1 MSLLYSTQGTIN
13 FPIAA
18 GNTLVVRNI
27 SGTETVSGSTVARED
42 ATGTLGSGVYV
53 YGPQSAAATIS
64 ISTTGQLD
72 YSIVAGDPTPP
83 RYVTVNRNS
92 SGVEELSNTDKAV
105 MGNSGI
111 LNKTALR
118 RDLQSRLNSP
128 AWNRARTYAE
138 EIAAGATTVAIGRRF
153 KHSNGQL
160 FTCVSAGTIGT
171 GEPSTWVPAT
181 YTTASPF
188 MSPAG
193 GGTAQFIA
201 VGQPSRTNNSGLP
214 APVIYP
220 LAANQARN
228 HSALQGVDKQY
239 TLTPTAGDSWVIDL
253 TKEGPQTANQKLFR
267 SPNARWWGGSS
278 QYLQLFDWFDTST
291 VNGGYASGCGAIEA
305 DLFTD
310 AIGFQFNGFTNG
322 AGRPNTPIIFIDD
335 IPLTEDPGLLASVGG
350 GNACFV
356 LVFPE
361 GQSSHTIRIE
371 NPQGLT
377 YVNISA
383 RGWITPST
391 SPIYRMLILGDSI
404 TQQSTTDENNAVNFL
419 PRLLASAM
427 GVNGMRIMQR
437 GSTGYRQQSPDLTG
451 NNHVQAYLNANP
463 HSDWAALTDAVGF
476 FHGNNDVT
484 WCYQNQSAYKDM
496 LLQAWSTARSQH
508 PNAHILIKDQWSVSY
523 NDGLTPSHNTMCQ
536 TLSNVMQAAF
546 ATWNDANSDFLP
558 LFVDASGA
566 VKSILRPRVTSNQT
580 DFPGQFAW
588 GNSGVGADYEGNS
601 HWYVGRNSP
610 TDSIHPTQAGNYY
623 HCAHISK
630 FWDQKLAARG
640 K

>member
-1 MSLLYSTQGTIN
+1 MPIKSLRRVKTTALPVKPRSDTLYDTPMGLYVGGTPLTNQGT
-13 FPIAA
+13 
-18 GNTLVVRNI
+18 T
-27 SGTETVSGSTVARED
+27 S
-42 ATGTLGSGVYV
+42 
-53 YGPQSAAATIS
+53 
-64 ISTTGQLD
+64 
-72 YSIVAGDPTPP
+72 
-83 RYVTVNRNS
+83 
-92 SGVEELSNTDKAV
+92 
-105 MGNSGI
+105 
-111 LNKTALR
+111 KTALR
-118 RDLQSRLNSP
+118 RALQGRYNAP

-138 EIAAGATTVAIGRRF
+138 EIAAGATNVAVGRRF

-160 FTCVSAGTIGT
+160 FVCTTAGTIGT
-171 GEPSTWVPAT
+171 GEPATWIPAA

-188 MSPAG
+188 MSPSG

-201 VGQPSRTNNSGLP
+201 VGLPSRTNNSGLP

-228 HSALQGVDKQY
+228 HAALVGVDKQY
-239 TLTPTAGDSWVIDL
+239 TVAQVGGFVFDPAI
-253 TKEGPQTANQKLFR
+253 EGPTTASQKLFR
-267 SPNARWWGGSS
+267 SPNARWWGGNTS
-278 QYLQLFDWFDTST
+278 YLDLSDWNDVSTTS
-291 VNGGYASGCGAIEA
+291 GGYKSGCGALEA
-305 DLFTD
+305 DMFTD
-310 AIGFQFNGFTNG
+310 AIGFQYNGLSAF
-322 AGRPNTPIIFIDD
+322 PQVFIDD
-335 IPLTEDPGLLASVGG
+335 VPLTEDPALLWSVGG

-361 GQSSHTIRIE
+361 GQSRHSIRIE

-377 YVNISA
+377 YVNISS
-383 RGWITPST
+383 RGWITPAT
-391 SPIYRMLILGDSI
+391 SPIYRMMVLGDSI
-404 TQQSTTDENNAVNFL
+404 TQYSTTDYATGYNFL

-463 HSDWAALTDAVGF
+463 HSDWAGLTDAVGF

-484 WCYQNQSAYKDM
+484 WCYQNQSAYTAM

-508 PNAHILIKDQWSVSY
+508 PNAHILVKDQWSVSY
-523 NDGLTPSHNTMCQ
+523 NDGLTPSHNTICQ

-546 ATWNDANSDFLP
+546 TAWNDSNSDFLP
-558 LFVDASGA
+558 LFVDSSGA

-580 DFPGQFAW
+580 DFPANFAW
-588 GNSGVGADYEGNS
+588 GLSGASADYEGNS

-610 TDSIHPTQAGNYY
+610 GDSIHPTQFGNYY
-623 HCAHISK
+623 HSALISQ